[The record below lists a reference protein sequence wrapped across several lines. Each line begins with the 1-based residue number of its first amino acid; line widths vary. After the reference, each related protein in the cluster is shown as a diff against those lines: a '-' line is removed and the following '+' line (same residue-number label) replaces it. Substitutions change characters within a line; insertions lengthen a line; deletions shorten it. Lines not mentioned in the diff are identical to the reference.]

1 MIDDILAICQ
11 ALRISKFSI
20 MAHSAGA
27 IYALATALRMPQHIR
42 GRVHLLAPW
51 IPPSQMAPIGLT
63 KQNPAPPAAQ
73 LPKSQ
78 RFLRAMPTP
87 FLKIANTGFLS
98 AASASLSPNAAG
110 SPRRERRRRSD
121 KFAKALAEKE
131 NMQAG
136 VERSDSKTGAVSTGE
151 GRPRPSHAR
160 RESIMLMDQ
169 QDMPDG
175 SALEYAKSTKDLRS
189 AYGNSN
195 NGTHSHVSL
204 SKEVVMGLA
213 NEEELLRLEEEAERR
228 EIYDSRL
235 TLSIWSLATANAN
248 PAVDLLVCLERQ
260 RDIGFMYK
268 DITRSVVI
276 HHGSKD
282 SRVPVENVRW
292 IGGQMRKCEVRV
304 LEGEGHGLMASAKVM
319 GGVLEEMGREWREY
333 DDVVRRAEGKGRRG

>member
-1 MIDDILAICQ
+1 
-11 ALRISKFSI
+11 

-63 KQNPAPPAAQ
+63 KQDPPPAAQ

-78 RFLRAMPTP
+78 RFLRAMPAP

-98 AASASLSPNAAG
+98 AASASLSPNNTG

-131 NMQAG
+131 KENASTNNGG
-136 VERSDSKTGAVSTGE
+136 VERSDSKTENGGKPS
-151 GRPRPSHAR
+151 RPSHVR

-175 SALEYAKSTKDLRS
+175 SALEYAKSTRDLRS
-189 AYGNSN
+189 AYSSQ
-195 NGTHSHVSL
+195 TLDKEAAATLSL
-204 SKEVVMGLA
+204 EA
-213 NEEELLRLEEEAERR
+213 LEEETERR
-228 EIYDSRL
+228 EIYDARL
-235 TLSIWSLATANAN
+235 TLSIWALATTNAN

-268 DITRSVVI
+268 DITRNVVI

-282 SRVPVENVRW
+282 TRVPVENVRW
-292 IGGQMRKCEVRV
+292 LGGQMRKCEVRV

-333 DDVVRRAEGKGRRG
+333 ESVVRRAENGRGVRRG